1 MLLSAKQQMQLKCQS
16 CWDILLQAKSYWLP
30 DKKKVSA
37 LCRCTARVVGD
48 TIINFIKCE
57 GEFCSAAIP
66 SSRVFLRDLH
76 FKVSRRDVL

>member
-1 MLLSAKQQMQLKCQS
+1 M
-16 CWDILLQAKSYWLP
+16 
-30 DKKKVSA
+30 KKASA